1 MNWILRYQEEIKE
14 YIAKIEELQQKKKR
28 LESNLQKENERFNL
42 IQSNKN
48 EISTLNSPLE

>member
-1 MNWILRYQEEIKE
+1 MNLDTEVQEEIKE
-14 YIAKIEELQQKKKR
+14 HIAKIEELQQKKKS

-48 EISTLNSPLE
+48 EVSTLNSP